1 MGYIEIHRPDGT
13 IIYLGEPQPLHAAEL
28 IEICDMCNEPKPASD
43 LKNMGVSATEAIWE
57 CSKCHARNKS

>member
-13 IIYLGEPQPLHAAEL
+13 IIYLGEPEPLYPAEL
-28 IEICDMCNEPKPASD
+28 IEICDMCNEPRPEHD
-43 LKNMGVSATEAIWE
+43 LKNVGGKGNEVIWE